1 MDPLSD
7 ILSLLRPKSYVSA
20 GFDAGGDWAVRFD
33 DQQGYIKCYAIT
45 RGGCWLT
52 VDGLADP
59 LRLQAGESFVMPS
72 GRSFTLAS
80 GLDLA
85 PVAAREIFPPA
96 REGGVARLGS
106 GGGMFLVG
114 SRFAVD
120 AGRAG
125 LLLASLPPV
134 LHVHAPADRE
144 ALRWAVERMIDELHD
159 PRPGSQLIA
168 RHLAHMMLVQAL
180 RLCMTEG
187 APTCTGWF
195 FALADPRMAAAI
207 GLRRALPRN
216 RGRDADGISDPL
228 AHAAGGRPAGDHRRP
243 GLGDRARSGLLV
255 GQRLQ
260 HRLQAGDGPPA
271 PGVERGH
278 LTADQMKVARPLP
291 VDQFSF
297 CTSTRLMNTSWGL
310 SPGFSARSPA
320 MRR

>member
-72 GRSFTLAS
+72 GRSFILAS
-80 GLDLA
+80 DPALP
-85 PVAAREIFPPA
+85 PVSSREIFPVQ
-96 REGGVARLGS
+96 RDQGVVRLGG

-125 LLLASLPPV
+125 LLLANLPPV

-180 RLCMTEG
+180 RLCMTEAG
-187 APTCTGWF
+187 PTRTGPPRIGWF

-207 GLRRALPRN
+207 GAMHADPARRWTV
-216 RGRDADGISDPL
+216 RDL
-228 AHAAGGRPAGDHRRP
+228 AAAAGMSRSAFAARFRETAGETPMEYLTRWRMLLAADRLETTGDPISVIAPDLGYWSDSAFSTAFKRVMGRPPREWGERVQGGERV
-243 GLGDRARSGLLV
+243 R
-255 GQRLQ
+255 
-260 HRLQAGDGPPA
+260 
-271 PGVERGH
+271 GV
-278 LTADQMKVARPLP
+278 A
-291 VDQFSF
+291 
-297 CTSTRLMNTSWGL
+297 
-310 SPGFSARSPA
+310 
-320 MRR
+320 

>member
-80 GLDLA
+80 GLDLT

-187 APTCTGWF
+187 APTRTGPPRTGPPRTGWF

-207 GLRRALPRN
+207 GAMHADPARRWTVQ
-216 RGRDADGISDPL
+216 DL
-228 AHAAGGRPAGDHRRP
+228 AAAAGMSRSAFAARFRETAGETPMEYLTRWRMLLAADRLETTGDPVSVIAPDLGYWSDSAFSTAFKRVMGRPP
-243 GLGDRARSGLLV
+243 RAWSG
-255 GQRLQ
+255 G
-260 HRLQAGDGPPA
+260 
-271 PGVERGH
+271 
-278 LTADQMKVARPLP
+278 T
-291 VDQFSF
+291 
-297 CTSTRLMNTSWGL
+297 
-310 SPGFSARSPA
+310 
-320 MRR
+320 